1 MKIFASRAIL
11 SHAPGAIVALTV
23 FDKADRR
30 CIFAAIAV
38 LSLSMWRDTLLRLL
52 TPS

>member
-1 MKIFASRAIL
+1 MRVKFFASRAIL

-30 CIFAAIAV
+30 CIFAA
-38 LSLSMWRDTLLRLL
+38 LLF
-52 TPS
+52 